1 MAALPEAE
9 ALALRRMLAPCEAA
23 ALLRRGPCEKPC
35 RWLSRAVEAPLSRR
49 RLFSSTLLLAA
60 LAALAALVLGVPLL
74 GGLVLLA

>member
-1 MAALPEAE
+1 MAALPKGE
-9 ALALRRMLAPCEAA
+9 ALALPRRLAPCEA

-60 LAALAALVLGVPLL
+60 LAALAALLLGVLLL
-74 GGLVLLA
+74 GRLVLLA